1 MIDTVWKIGDIVYGV
16 HSEVDN
22 STYYIYVVKEKI
34 VHIKETGGW
43 RSEGK
48 IHGTPV
54 YSDLLSYKVFF
65 DKDSAVSYAESLYA
79 EAMRQSIQNGGIWK
93 NIVRKYN
100 E

>member
-79 EAMRQSIQNGGIWK
+79 EALSQSMQNSNTWK
-93 NIVRKYN
+93 DVVRKYD

>member
-1 MIDTVWKIGDIVYGV
+1 MIDTVWKIGDTVYGV

-22 STYYIYVVKEKI
+22 STCYIYVVKERI
-34 VHIKETGGW
+34 VYIKETGGW

-65 DKDSAVSYAESLYA
+65 DKESAVAYAESLYA
-79 EAMRQSIQNGGIWK
+79 EALRQSMQNSNTWK
-93 NIVRKYN
+93 DVVRKYD

>member
-22 STYYIYVVKEKI
+22 STYYIYVVKERI

-79 EAMRQSIQNGGIWK
+79 EAMRQSMQNGGIWK
-93 NIVRKYN
+93 NIVRKYD

>member
-1 MIDTVWKIGDIVYGV
+1 MIDTVWKIGDTVYGV

-22 STYYIYVVKEKI
+22 LTCYIYVVKEKI

-54 YSDLLSYKVFF
+54 YSDLLSYKV
-65 DKDSAVSYAESLYA
+65 SL
-79 EAMRQSIQNGGIWK
+79 IK
-93 NIVRKYN
+93 NLLSLMLSHFMLKH
-100 E
+100 

>member
-34 VHIKETGGW
+34 IHIKETGGW

-79 EAMRQSIQNGGIWK
+79 EAMRQSMQNGGIWK

>member
-79 EAMRQSIQNGGIWK
+79 EAMRQSMQNGGIWK

>member
-22 STYYIYVVKEKI
+22 LTCYIYVVKERI

-79 EAMRQSIQNGGIWK
+79 EAMRQSMQNGGIWK

>member
-65 DKDSAVSYAESLYA
+65 DKDSAVSYAESLYT
-79 EAMRQSIQNGGIWK
+79 EATRQSMQNGGIWK

>member
-1 MIDTVWKIGDIVYGV
+1 MIDTVWKIGDTVYGV

-22 STYYIYVVKEKI
+22 LTCYIYVV
-34 VHIKETGGW
+34 KETGGW

-65 DKDSAVSYAESLYA
+65 DKESAVAYAESLYA
-79 EAMRQSIQNGGIWK
+79 EALRQSMQNSNTWK
-93 NIVRKYN
+93 DVVRNYD

>member
-79 EAMRQSIQNGGIWK
+79 EAMRQSMQNGGIWK
-93 NIVRKYN
+93 NIVRKYD